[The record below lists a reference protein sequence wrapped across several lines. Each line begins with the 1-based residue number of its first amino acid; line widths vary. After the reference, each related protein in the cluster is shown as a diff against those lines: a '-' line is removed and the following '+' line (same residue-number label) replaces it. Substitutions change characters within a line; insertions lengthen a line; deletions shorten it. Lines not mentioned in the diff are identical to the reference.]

1 MFCSSVKDGTAVDN
15 RKKLDD
21 HISDKDYLIWINIW
35 NEFSIKNISDYH
47 DHYLGKDVLLV
58 ADVFEF
64 NVLIRT

>member
-21 HISDKDYLIWINIW
+21 HISDKDYLIWNNIW